1 MILRHLLALL
11 FLGLFV
17 PAVVAAEQHAFA
29 RGGDA
34 RVDGTLIQAYKAK
47 WKITGRGKD
56 GTVKDGGTWSDS
68 VQLVKLHDRDVLRRA
83 QVWNYGSGTET
94 FVNYVDRKTLLPI
107 ITEFTNTSGIY
118 YRFEYSADA
127 RTVRYQRSPP
137 LKDDSAPYNIA
148 DPMEQGTV
156 HLDVPVWDFNGGMFG
171 LLIAAFPL
179 EAGYAAKIPVFPLV
193 EPNAHP
199 AWVDFTVAD
208 KTTVAAG
215 PGKTLEAWNVVAN
228 SPATK
233 EVMRFALAKEPP
245 YVIELRQEWQ
255 GLDWTFE
262 LM

>member
-1 MILRHLLALL
+1 MTMQRL
-11 FLGLFV
+11 F
-17 PAVVAAEQHAFA
+17 AVVILCLYAFAVRAAESQTFA
-29 RGGDA
+29 HGGDA
-34 RVDGTLIQAYKAK
+34 RVDGTFIQAYKAK

-68 VQLVKLHDRDVLRRA
+68 VQVAKLHDRDVLRRA
-83 QVWNYGSGTET
+83 QVWNYGTGTET
-94 FVNYVDRKTLLPI
+94 FVNFVDRKTLLPI
-107 ITEFTNTSGIY
+107 ITEFTNTQGIY
-118 YRFEYSADA
+118 YRFEYSADG
-127 RTVRYQRSPP
+127 RVVRYQRSPA
-137 LKDDSAPYNIA
+137 LKDDSAPYNIS

-171 LLIAAFPL
+171 LLISAFPL

-199 AWVDFTVAD
+199 AWVDFSVSD
-208 KTTVAAG
+208 KATVAAG
-215 PGKTLEAWNVVAN
+215 PGKSVEAWNVVAN